1 MVLFF
6 EIYMLPLTLLVI
18 FMKNYIIIK
27 LKSVNSSID
36 DEVKDHSRVIY
47 NKKKKKTLKY
57 TCLDFNSRSWVLIVC

>member
-27 LKSVNSSID
+27 LKSVNSSVD
-36 DEVKDHSRVIY
+36 DEVKDRSRVIY
-47 NKKKKKTLKY
+47 NKNTKIL
-57 TCLDFNSRSWVLIVC
+57 